1 MITIGQF
8 LAIIKFVER
17 KKQFKNLSKSE
28 LIGYFSLLIKQ
39 DEGNYFNDTN
49 TNHHQQQQQQ
59 QHQYL

>member
-28 LIGYFSLLIKQ
+28 LIGYFSPLIKQ

-49 TNHHQQQQQQ
+49 TNHQQQQ